1 MAIAQHLPSAKSSE
15 GAAEKIYIISQPS
28 VKSAKRNRLKVSIQ
42 TSSFTI
48 PYKEERTQV
57 KNSQQLKTFRES

>member
-15 GAAEKIYIISQPS
+15 GAAVKIYIKSQPS

-42 TSSFTI
+42 TLVF
-48 PYKEERTQV
+48 KEQTMIWKERQG
-57 KNSQQLKTFRES
+57 